1 MEISAFL
8 CCGKKTN
15 LQYGVVLFDSLL
27 VIENLTGALE
37 IFIFK
42 KKQLKCH
49 MVVHVVIVGALQQE
63 CHRFVGLILDIFP
76 VVTFSPS
83 LFVLN
88 VIKVLLER
96 QKDCRL

>member
-1 MEISAFL
+1 M
-8 CCGKKTN
+8 
-15 LQYGVVLFDSLL
+15 
-27 VIENLTGALE
+27 
-37 IFIFK
+37 
-42 KKQLKCH
+42 
-49 MVVHVVIVGALQQE
+49 VIVGALQQE